1 MMSSFTS
8 KFKSTF
14 SLVILLF
21 LFICAYE
28 YGRMQPRTQLAQH
41 KTTGQTQPRNHEDD
55 PHAAAPQEETDSESE
70 MFSNSNDDQNTASS
84 VVDSLTLVIPKQNGS
99 EFEKPPALD
108 DDELQRL
115 RLKSEPHFKELT
127 KAAQVLTLSEHDF
140 RVPCMNLPKVK
151 CFPKLQKWLVLYS
164 MYRQQ
169 CHDMIVRCKM
179 HVIFSINWNVWK
191 L

>member
-1 MMSSFTS
+1 MSSFTS

-108 DDELQRL
+108 DDELGAPFTQVSSPTHSRL
-115 RLKSEPHFKELT
+115 SFFSWTAKFEKIQASPPFS
-127 KAAQVLTLSEHDF
+127 LSI
-140 RVPCMNLPKVK
+140 R
-151 CFPKLQKWLVLYS
+151 
-164 MYRQQ
+164 
-169 CHDMIVRCKM
+169 I
-179 HVIFSINWNVWK
+179 
-191 L
+191 